1 MGLRL
6 LGALI
11 LDIIWKSPASAS
23 PPFSA
28 GSFPS
33 RRCVMQNGY
42 GLLLTETIG
51 LPMKIGQPPQTQ
63 ISSFQPWI
71 VKIPIYNLYMY
82 IYIYTSS
89 INISGRGFCPGLA
102 SRVKIKSVHGSH
114 DFIHKSHGMFWVFS
128 TYPPSKKKV
137 HFQRSIA
144 NEYGKKKRGNI
155 LWGLFLL
162 FCFSVSKGC
171 AENPSQYLVAKAG
184 VT

>member
-82 IYIYTSS
+82 IYIYQFHQYFRERILSR
-89 INISGRGFCPGLA
+89 IGFQGQNQVCSWVARLHSQIPWYVLGVFHL
-102 SRVKIKSVHGSH
+102 SPLQKKSPFPAVNC
-114 DFIHKSHGMFWVFS
+114 K
-128 TYPPSKKKV
+128 
-137 HFQRSIA
+137 
-144 NEYGKKKRGNI
+144 
-155 LWGLFLL
+155 
-162 FCFSVSKGC
+162 
-171 AENPSQYLVAKAG
+171 
-184 VT
+184 

>member
-89 INISGRGFCPGLA
+89 INISGRGFCPALA

-128 TYPPSKKKV
+128 TYPPSKKK
-137 HFQRSIA
+137 SISSGQLQMSM
-144 NEYGKKKRGNI
+144 GKKSEGTSCGVCFCYFVFPFRKVVQKILHNI
-155 LWGLFLL
+155 LLQKQG
-162 FCFSVSKGC
+162 
-171 AENPSQYLVAKAG
+171 
-184 VT
+184 

>member
-82 IYIYTSS
+82 IYIYIPVPSIFQGEDFVPDWLPGSKSSLFMGRTTSFT
-89 INISGRGFCPGLA
+89 NPMVCFGCF
-102 SRVKIKSVHGSH
+102 
-114 DFIHKSHGMFWVFS
+114 
-128 TYPPSKKKV
+128 PPIPPPKKK
-137 HFQRSIA
+137 SISSGQSQMSM
-144 NEYGKKKRGNI
+144 GKKSEGTSCGVCFCYFVFPFRKVVQKILHNI
-155 LWGLFLL
+155 LLQKQG
-162 FCFSVSKGC
+162 
-171 AENPSQYLVAKAG
+171 
-184 VT
+184 

>member
-144 NEYGKKKRGNI
+144 NEYGKKSEGTSCGVCFCYFVFPFRKVVQKILHNI
-155 LWGLFLL
+155 LLQKQG
-162 FCFSVSKGC
+162 
-171 AENPSQYLVAKAG
+171 
-184 VT
+184 